1 MALTPNDIQT
11 QEFKTKLVNG
21 LDPDE
26 VRSFLIYVAEQFE
39 LLQREKDRFEE
50 EAIRLRD
57 TVNDLMSREELLK
70 RTIMTTQKWADEL
83 KQKSQR
89 ESEIIIKE
97 GEMQADEILREA
109 MIKKQIIENDL
120 IDLKEK
126 QLQALSDLERVIE
139 DLQRVKD
146 KIKNRKE
153 EKIKTLVVG
162 K

>member
-26 VRSFLIYVAEQFE
+26 VKSFLIYVAEQFE

-50 EAIRLRD
+50 EVVRLRD

-70 RTIMTTQKWADEL
+70 RTIMTTQKWSDEL

-89 ESEIIIKE
+89 ESEIIIKDAE
-97 GEMQADEILREA
+97 LQADEIVKNA
-109 MIKKQIIENDL
+109 MVRKQMMENDI

-126 QLQALSDLERVIE
+126 QIQALSELERVIE

-146 KIKNRKE
+146 RIKNKKE
-153 EKIKTLVVG
+153 ENIKTLVVG